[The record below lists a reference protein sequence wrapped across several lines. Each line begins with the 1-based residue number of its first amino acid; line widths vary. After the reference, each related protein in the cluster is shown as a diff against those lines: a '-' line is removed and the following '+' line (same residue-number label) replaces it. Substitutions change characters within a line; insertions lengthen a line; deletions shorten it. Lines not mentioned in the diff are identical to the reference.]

1 MFFICLN
8 YNVSHRA
15 SQEITKNNVYI
26 FIYNKIGKYVVDDW
40 IRHYYV
46 YMYICIYNEIY
57 YETYSY
63 L

>member
-1 MFFICLN
+1 MC
-8 YNVSHRA
+8 HTRA

-46 YMYICIYNEIY
+46 CIYIY
-57 YETYSY
+57 I
-63 L
+63 